1 MAPNSLANVIL
12 GKVPPP
18 MQSKGPI
25 PKHKFE
31 GHEDV
36 TWSFVFLHDNVH
48 IVSGSWD
55 GTLRKWD
62 CETGRLVGQPWGA
75 ERGSIY
81 ALALSSSGRTIA
93 CGRDD
98 GSVER
103 WNTDGEMK
111 GDVWNGHGSWVLSLT
126 YSPSGGHLA
135 SGSGD
140 GTILI
145 RHAESGAVD
154 VGPIETKQGSVWS
167 LAYSPSGDRIASG
180 GDCTLCIWDSNTG
193 ELLVGPIRHMG
204 ESVTSVVWSSDG
216 SKLYSASDIFAR
228 VFDSISGGLL
238 HRFKHDNWLNSIA
251 LSPKQ
256 NIIACVGGLGVAQ
269 LWNTE
274 SHLPLG
280 QPPRRED
287 GKILGCVSFSRDG
300 KYLAYGSSDR
310 QITLWMVEDITVQ
323 LLGSASRTTLQEGAT
338 EQETPPE
345 SPPSSESCLDVSTLT
360 LCGCAPC
367 SAYRTITGRCYKVFC
382 TSGN

>member
-1 MAPNSLANVIL
+1 
-12 GKVPPP
+12 
-18 MQSKGPI
+18 
-25 PKHKFE
+25 
-31 GHEDV
+31 
-36 TWSFVFLHDNVH
+36 
-48 IVSGSWD
+48 
-55 GTLRKWD
+55 
-62 CETGRLVGQPWGA
+62 
-75 ERGSIY
+75 
-81 ALALSSSGRTIA
+81 
-93 CGRDD
+93 
-98 GSVER
+98 
-103 WNTDGEMK
+103 
-111 GDVWNGHGSWVLSLT
+111 
-126 YSPSGGHLA
+126 
-135 SGSGD
+135 
-140 GTILI
+140 
-145 RHAESGAVD
+145 
-154 VGPIETKQGSVWS
+154 
-167 LAYSPSGDRIASG
+167 
-180 GDCTLCIWDSNTG
+180 
-193 ELLVGPIRHMG
+193 MG

-360 LCGCAPC
+360 LRGCAPC